1 MEKILAIDLGKFTSA
16 VCIMSKSKMEP
27 AFRTVKTDGQGF
39 HDMFVEINP
48 DIVIFEVGPSSGW
61 VADMLRDLK
70 IHFQVANTNDEKWKW
85 KRNKNKT
92 DKRDAHKLAMM
103 YVYGSL
109 PTVHMPTKEVRQKRS
124 LINYRQS
131 VVKRLTQSKN
141 IIRALLQA
149 QDIKM
154 LRGKNAWTQKGTE
167 YLKAMARPF
176 DDIDDVEQLW
186 RGQLHTELNVFDA
199 INNELKQVT
208 AKLDSFA
215 KKDHNIELLKTI
227 PGVGPRVAE
236 AVVAIID
243 DPSRFKSA
251 KHISSYA
258 GLVPERHE
266 SGQTKRNGR
275 ITGNGNAMLRAM
287 LVEISWLGLRYDWIR
302 QIYER
307 IRKGTKSRSKI
318 AIVAVARNI
327 LVRCWAMLRD
337 NTQWKGSL
345 ALAVK
350 S

>member
-1 MEKILAIDLGKFTSA
+1 MEKILAIDLGKFKSA
-16 VCIMSKSKMEP
+16 VCILTKPDMNP
-27 AFRTVKTDGQGF
+27 DFRTVKTARQYF
-39 HDMFVEINP
+39 HDLFVEISP
-48 DIVIFEVGPSSGW
+48 DIVIFEVGTSSGW
-61 VADMLRDLK
+61 VSDILRALK
-70 IHFQVANTNDEKWKW
+70 IPFKVANTNDEKWKW

-109 PTVHMPTKEVRQKRS
+109 PTVHMPTKEVRQRRS

-131 VVKRLTQSKN
+131 IVKRVTQSKN
-141 IIRALLQA
+141 IIRAILQA
-149 QDIKM
+149 QDIRM
-154 LRGKNAWTQKGTE
+154 LKGKNAWTQKGIE
-167 YLKAMARPF
+167 YLRSMAMPISEIEDA
-176 DDIDDVEQLW
+176 EQLW
-186 RGQLHTELNVFDA
+186 RGQLHTEIQVLDTT
-199 INNELKQVT
+199 NEQLKKIT
-208 AKLDSFA
+208 AKLDNFA
-215 KKDHNIELLKTI
+215 KKDDKVKLLKTI

-243 DPSRFKSA
+243 DPGRFKSA

-302 QIYER
+302 RIYER
-307 IRKGTKSRSKI
+307 IKRGTKSRSKI
-318 AIVAVARNI
+318 AIVAVARHI

-337 NTQWKGSL
+337 NARWRGSL

-350 S
+350 G